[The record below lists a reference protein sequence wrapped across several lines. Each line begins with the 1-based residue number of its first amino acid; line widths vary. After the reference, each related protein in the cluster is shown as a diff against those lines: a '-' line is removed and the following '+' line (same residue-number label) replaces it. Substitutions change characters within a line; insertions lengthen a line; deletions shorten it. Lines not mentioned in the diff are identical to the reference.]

1 LRKSGIYLAGK
12 YSVTEV
18 SETLLEQLKC
28 EHEPELKILLIRV
41 LYIIDDQNFMNDIL
55 SIAANDTDLKVRRMA
70 TAVYSA
76 MKINSSDNFV
86 KLSK

>member
-1 LRKSGIYLAGK
+1 
-12 YSVTEV
+12 
-18 SETLLEQLKC
+18 
-28 EHEPELKILLIRV
+28 
-41 LYIIDDQNFMNDIL
+41 MNDIL